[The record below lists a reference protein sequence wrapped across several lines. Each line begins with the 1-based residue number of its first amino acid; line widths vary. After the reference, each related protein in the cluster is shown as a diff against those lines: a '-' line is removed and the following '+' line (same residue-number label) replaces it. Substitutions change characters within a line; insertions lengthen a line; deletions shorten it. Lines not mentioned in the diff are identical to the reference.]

1 MICTTA
7 LLIQTEETKETDSD
21 VRWRPLGTPTAW
33 WCRTWG
39 RGRVTNFEWRRKID
53 MASVPRAKQWP
64 PEWWKKVSDCFTTR
78 WTKIMSFV
86 QKPPQDCKKTL
97 GCTFFALTSLFYRT
111 QNYWKALAKNKAQQH
126 SRNESIYNSQTNV
139 LFIPHFRLLAFGILV
154 TLVGWFSFHFY
165 LYEFFQLSSLNS

>member
-78 WTKIMSFV
+78 WIKIMSFV
-86 QKPPQDCKKTL
+86 QKPPKNHKKPGLYLFLLLVQYFIELKIISESTCKQGMKL
-97 GCTFFALTSLFYRT
+97 SII
-111 QNYWKALAKNKAQQH
+111 H
-126 SRNESIYNSQTNV
+126 SQMFCSSHIFVSW
-139 LFIPHFRLLAFGILV
+139 LLVFWSV
-154 TLVGWFSFHFY
+154 
-165 LYEFFQLSSLNS
+165 

>member
-1 MICTTA
+1 MPPPHQAWCDCRPSKADPWRSLGRDPTTGTRQFSTTLLNTAICRVSCFQVCWNLALSSAQFYVKFVVMICTTA

-78 WTKIMSFV
+78 WIKIMSFV
-86 QKPPQDCKKTL
+86 QKPPQNGKKPGL
-97 GCTFFALTSLFYRT
+97 YLFC
-111 QNYWKALAKNKAQQH
+111 
-126 SRNESIYNSQTNV
+126 S
-139 LFIPHFRLLAFGILV
+139 
-154 TLVGWFSFHFY
+154 
-165 LYEFFQLSSLNS
+165 

>member
-86 QKPPQDCKKTL
+86 QKPPHGKIT
-97 GCTFFALTSLFYRT
+97 TAFFVLNSLFHRN
-111 QNYWKALAKNKAQQH
+111 QSHWKALAKNKAQQQGMKL
-126 SRNESIYNSQTNV
+126 SIIHRQMFCSSHIFV
-139 LFIPHFRLLAFGILV
+139 S
-154 TLVGWFSFHFY
+154 WFLIFW
-165 LYEFFQLSSLNS
+165 SL

>member
-64 PEWWKKVSDCFTTR
+64 PEWWKKVSDCFNTR
-78 WTKIMSFV
+78 WIKIMSFV
-86 QKPPQDCKKTL
+86 QKPPKNGKKNWAVPFLLLIHYFIEIKIISESTCKQGMKL
-97 GCTFFALTSLFYRT
+97 SIIHSQMFCSSHIFVSWLLVFWSL
-111 QNYWKALAKNKAQQH
+111 
-126 SRNESIYNSQTNV
+126 
-139 LFIPHFRLLAFGILV
+139 
-154 TLVGWFSFHFY
+154 
-165 LYEFFQLSSLNS
+165 

>member
-1 MICTTA
+1 MRPPHQAWCDCRPSRADPWRSLGHDPTTGTRQFSTTLLNTAICRVSCFQVCWKLALSSAQFYVKFVVMICTTA

-78 WTKIMSFV
+78 WIKIMSFV
-86 QKPPQDCKKTL
+86 QKSPKNGKKPGL
-97 GCTFFALTSLFYRT
+97 
-111 QNYWKALAKNKAQQH
+111 
-126 SRNESIYNSQTNV
+126 
-139 LFIPHFRLLAFGILV
+139 
-154 TLVGWFSFHFY
+154 
-165 LYEFFQLSSLNS
+165 